1 MLNLRKALTD
11 FSFGCIIISET
22 EIQEDKTMTNEY
34 RLLSRMAMDC
44 NYFLGAGDRHEK
56 FLWAGNV
63 KDQIKTMK
71 EIWNSLKVKPEWLTM
86 EQIETWEKEMEC

>member
-1 MLNLRKALTD
+1 LT
-11 FSFGCIIISET
+11 SLYSGGIIISET

-44 NYFLGAGDRHEK
+44 NYFLGAGNRHEK

-63 KDQIKTMK
+63 KDHIKTMK
-71 EIWNSLKVKPEWLTM
+71 DIWNSLKVKPEWLTM
-86 EQIETWEKEMEC
+86 EQIEAWEKEMEG

>member
-1 MLNLRKALTD
+1 
-11 FSFGCIIISET
+11 
-22 EIQEDKTMTNEY
+22 MTNETKKMILENRNGFAY
-34 RLLSRMAMDC
+34 RLLSRMCMDC

-71 EIWNSLKVKPEWLTM
+71 EIWNGLKVKPEWLTM
-86 EQIETWEKEMEC
+86 EQIEAWEKEMEG

>member
-1 MLNLRKALTD
+1 MTNLYSGD
-11 FSFGCIIISET
+11 IIISET
-22 EIQEDKTMTNEY
+22 EIQEDKIITNEY

-63 KDQIKTMK
+63 KNHIKTMK
-71 EIWNSLKVKPEWLTM
+71 DIWNSLKVKPEWLTM
-86 EQIETWEKEMEC
+86 EQIEAWEKEMEG